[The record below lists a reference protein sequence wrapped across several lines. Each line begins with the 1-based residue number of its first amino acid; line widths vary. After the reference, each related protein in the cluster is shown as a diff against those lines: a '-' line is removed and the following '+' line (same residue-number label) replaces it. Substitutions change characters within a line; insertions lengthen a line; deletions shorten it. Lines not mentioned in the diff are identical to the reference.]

1 MAPAGVELIHSILS
15 GALKYAL
22 RMEVVWRNVAQ
33 AVTPPKVERQE
44 AEPPEIAAVRRI
56 LETSKAEDHPLYPC
70 FRLIAYTGVRRGEAL
85 GLRWQDVNLEMGTI
99 AVVQTL
105 GRSVEK
111 GLVFQPPKTNAGR
124 RVIDLDDATIAVLR
138 AHQGQL
144 LLYKAEL
151 EGVYHDQG
159 LVFPSPTGGPLN
171 PMAITRAF
179 GRMAKREG
187 LQDRRIHSL
196 RHFHASVMLQ
206 HGQSLV
212 LVSKRLGHASV
223 STTADIYAH
232 IAGGWQKEAARAFAK
247 AMEGGS

>member
-1 MAPAGVELIHSILS
+1 
-15 GALKYAL
+15 
-22 RMEVVWRNVAQ
+22 
-33 AVTPPKVERQE
+33 
-44 AEPPEIAAVRRI
+44 
-56 LETSKAEDHPLYPC
+56 
-70 FRLIAYTGVRRGEAL
+70 
-85 GLRWQDVNLEMGTI
+85 MGTI

-124 RVIDLDDATIAVLR
+124 RVVDLDDTTIAVLR
-138 AHQGQL
+138 AHQGQQ
-144 LLYKAEL
+144 LLYKAGL
-151 EGVYHDQG
+151 EGMYQGHG
-159 LVFPSPTGGPLN
+159 LVFPGPTGGPLN

-179 GRMAKREG
+179 GRLAEREG
-187 LQDRRIHSL
+187 LMDRRLHNL

-232 IAGGWQKEAARAFAK
+232 ISGGWQKEAARAFAK
-247 AMEGGS
+247 AMDGGD